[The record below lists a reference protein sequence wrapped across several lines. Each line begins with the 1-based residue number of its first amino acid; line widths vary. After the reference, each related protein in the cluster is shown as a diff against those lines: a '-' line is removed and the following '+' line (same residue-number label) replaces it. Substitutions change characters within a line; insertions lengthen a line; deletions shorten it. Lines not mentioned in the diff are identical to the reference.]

1 MAADASVNGTTFEPR
16 GPSLSIG
23 TVGLFVNRI
32 AGERRWCRG
41 EREALK
47 GGRRPPLAREA
58 GADTRVPRQSRAK
71 SWACMPREPVAAAQS
86 RASARTGL
94 PRRPA
99 LAGYP
104 AR

>member
-1 MAADASVNGTTFEPR
+1 
-16 GPSLSIG
+16 L
-23 TVGLFVNRI
+23 GLN
-32 AGERRWCRG
+32 
-41 EREALK
+41 
-47 GGRRPPLAREA
+47 ARE
-58 GADTRVPRQSRAK
+58 PI
-71 SWACMPREPVAAAQS
+71 AAAQS